1 MSVLLNPDV
10 WVIRP
15 RPNPRAGMRLF
26 CFPYA
31 GGNAAIYRGW
41 AAMLPDEVELCAV
54 QLPGRG
60 ARLREEPFRQL
71 EPLVAALLP
80 ALQPFLDRPFA
91 LFGHSMGS
99 LIAFELSRALRQ
111 LRRPGPLHLF
121 VSGRFAPQI
130 PDPDPPCYALP
141 TPEFVQELRRLQ
153 GTPEE
158 VLDSPEL
165 LELVLPL
172 LRADFELSETYRYR
186 PGVPLACPISAFGGA
201 EDLEV
206 TAEGLGAW
214 REQTRSLFRARTLP
228 GDHFF
233 LIPRQTELL
242 AAIGED
248 LAHPL
253 RHLHMLRSGS

>member
-1 MSVLLNPDV
+1 MHVLTNPDV

-15 RPNPRAGMRLF
+15 RPNPKAALRMF
-26 CFPYA
+26 CFPFA
-31 GGNAAIYRGW
+31 GGNAATYRAW
-41 AAMLPDEVELCAV
+41 PELLPPEVELCAV

-60 ARLREEPFRQL
+60 ARLREQPFRQI

-80 ALQPFLDRPFA
+80 ALQPFLDRPFV

-99 LIAFELSRALRQ
+99 LIAFELCRALRQ

-121 VSGRFAPQI
+121 VSGRFAPQL

-141 TPEFVQELRRLQ
+141 EPEFIQELRRLQ

-158 VLDSPEL
+158 VLNNPDL

-172 LRADFELSETYRYR
+172 LRADFELSETYRYL
-186 PGVPLACPISAFGGA
+186 PGPPLGCPISAFGGA
-201 EDLEV
+201 EDHEV
-206 TAEGLGAW
+206 SAAGLDAW
-214 REQTRSLFRARTLP
+214 REQTRSTFRARTLP

-233 LIPRQTELL
+233 LVPRQAELL
-242 AAIGED
+242 AAVSED
-248 LAHPL
+248 LAHLL
-253 RHLHMLRSGS
+253 RHLHLLRSVS